1 MHYAYKR
8 KTDNFQ
14 PEGRLNIIDMK
25 NNNNFKKMLDSKNL
39 IFTVIIYFNNNF
51 WNMFFCKLTKYFTQY
66 FNYCTHVQHIS
77 IMVVTAM
84 FRKELF
90 LFSSLKEHISIHG
103 SLGLSTFKAT
113 NEGELSCF
121 CVLISM

>member
-1 MHYAYKR
+1 MHYKR

-51 WNMFFCKLTKYFTQY
+51 
-66 FNYCTHVQHIS
+66 
-77 IMVVTAM
+77 
-84 FRKELF
+84 
-90 LFSSLKEHISIHG
+90 
-103 SLGLSTFKAT
+103 
-113 NEGELSCF
+113 
-121 CVLISM
+121 